1 MLDINVD
8 IIFAFWRQQTNYY
21 HRWIISCTLHCFKF
35 RFFWAGKWK
44 FHHQGPNQKN
54 TMDGLG
60 ALSIGT
66 SLVRRP
72 LWHPLTPKMMAS
84 GGRDPV
90 FLSADIVTLRPC
102 WRVTSWNHGNQSM
115 ICQKQPAGQLND
127 KDHLDKVKERSKHP
141 VSLFYTDINHWRIL
155 FHVFSIKYMVL
166 ENGRPETFPK
176 STRSNSLPVRKV
188 RWPISILAQGWT
200 ASWCIES
207 WWIYKMRGNLI
218 DELTSVPGRSP
229 HDGIHSRKVPTSK
242 AVERLFII
250 PRELAVPSGTTA
262 MLGDFMLEEKGQWI
276 DWVRNKLTYFNHVGQ
291 QKHPTKFVWESQ
303 FEVAMR
309 GAALHRFQ
317 PSCQGEESLSPCSSL
332 QRNST
337 PSSPKVFV
345 DLHAGR
351 FSPRNAHQSVEWMQ
365 LFRKTTENACK
376 IC

>member
-1 MLDINVD
+1 MDHGSYPVHCIVSSFASSELENESS
-8 IIFAFWRQQTNYY
+8 IIKAPTRRTRWTAWARSPSEHPWSGDRFGILWHRRWWHLEEEIPYFYQPTSLHYDPVEEWHPGIMATRVWSAENNLQVNSMTKIILTKWRKEANIQF
-21 HRWIISCTLHCFKF
+21 HCFILTSIIGG
-35 RFFWAGKWK
+35 FF
-44 FHHQGPNQKN
+44 FMFFPS
-54 TMDGLG
+54 
-60 ALSIGT
+60 SI
-66 SLVRRP
+66 
-72 LWHPLTPKMMAS
+72 
-84 GGRDPV
+84 
-90 FLSADIVTLRPC
+90 
-102 WRVTSWNHGNQSM
+102 
-115 ICQKQPAGQLND
+115 
-127 KDHLDKVKERSKHP
+127 E
-141 VSLFYTDINHWRIL
+141 
-155 FHVFSIKYMVL
+155 YMVL

-207 WWIYKMRGNLI
+207 WWIYKMRGNL
-218 DELTSVPGRSP
+218 DELTSVPGCSP

-317 PSCQGEESLSPCSSL
+317 PSCQSEESLSPCSSL